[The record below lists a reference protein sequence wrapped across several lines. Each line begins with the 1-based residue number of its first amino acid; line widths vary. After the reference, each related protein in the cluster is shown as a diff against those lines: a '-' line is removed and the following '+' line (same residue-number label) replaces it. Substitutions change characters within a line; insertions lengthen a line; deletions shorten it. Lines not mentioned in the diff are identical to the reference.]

1 LATTTHHT
9 LRHFNTTQS
18 STAIAAAS
26 SQSLLYPWPLPVA
39 RHADLPT
46 WNRHPRNVANRRASL
61 PETRGNLS
69 LEDLQRH
76 VSDFFE
82 SIAIGRLPE
91 VG

>member
-1 LATTTHHT
+1 
-9 LRHFNTTQS
+9 
-18 STAIAAAS
+18 
-26 SQSLLYPWPLPVA
+26 
-39 RHADLPT
+39 
-46 WNRHPRNVANRRASL
+46 VANRRASL